1 MEADWA
7 RKVLHF
13 WFEELTQEDWF
24 TAKAETDQACIERFR
39 GLHDELA
46 LAVPDTAWTDPQGA
60 LAAIILFDQLPR
72 NMFRR
77 KPEAFGTDKLA
88 LELARNAVDKGFD
101 TGMPPERR
109 QFLYMPFQH
118 SEVLSDQERAV
129 SLFKS
134 LGNEEG
140 LKYALE
146 HRDIIL
152 RFGRFPHRNRVL
164 GRESTPE
171 EKAFL
176 EGHEGWGQ

>member
-1 MEADWA
+1 MEGDWA
-7 RKVLHF
+7 KPILQF
-13 WFEELTQEDWF
+13 WFEELTADDWF
-24 TAKAETDQACIERFR
+24 TGKEETDQACIKRFR
-39 GLHDELA
+39 ALHDELA
-46 LAVPDTAWTDPQGA
+46 HSVPETAWTDPEHA
-60 LAAIILFDQLPR
+60 LAAVILFDQLPR

-77 KPEAFGTDKLA
+77 KPEAFSTDRLA

-101 TGMPPERR
+101 HGMSAERR

-129 SLFKS
+129 SLFSS

-140 LKYALE
+140 LKYAVE

-176 EGHEGWGQ
+176 EAHKGFGQ